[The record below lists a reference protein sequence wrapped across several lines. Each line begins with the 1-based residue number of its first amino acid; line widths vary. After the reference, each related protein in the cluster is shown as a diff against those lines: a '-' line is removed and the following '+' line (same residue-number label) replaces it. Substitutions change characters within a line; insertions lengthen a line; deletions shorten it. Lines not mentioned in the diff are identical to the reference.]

1 MLCGTEEGQANLAS
15 AEILYFET
23 TAADVLA
30 HTNVLFY
37 DLPQH
42 ELNC

>member
-1 MLCGTEEGQANLAS
+1 MLCGREEGQANLVS
-15 AEILYFET
+15 AEMYFET
-23 TAADVLA
+23 TAADVRA
-30 HTNVLFY
+30 HIYALFY

>member
-1 MLCGTEEGQANLAS
+1 MLCGREERQANLVS
-15 AEILYFET
+15 AEIYFET